1 MDWVLPF
8 LYVFGLY
15 AAYIAGFLQRKNT
28 VAAFRF
34 PQAMLSL
41 LLAIG
46 IPSTLQ
52 IFLPMLLT
60 TLQRDPTRVLQ
71 GEWWRIITAL
81 FVQDGGIAGTVFN
94 LLSLLLVGAVAN
106 QFWNHGEFLVLFF
119 GGGIAGE
126 LIAFA
131 WQPIGAGNSVGNF
144 SLAASIAIAC
154 LMEKPPKIV
163 KLVSLLSIGCYL
175 VLLGFRD
182 IHGASAIVGALL
194 AIWLTRKRRH
204 PDSARNAKENNVG

>member
-34 PQAMLSL
+34 PQAMVSL
-41 LLAIG
+41 LLAMG
-46 IPSTLQ
+46 IASTLQ

-94 LLSLLLVGAVAN
+94 LLS
-106 QFWNHGEFLVLFF
+106 
-119 GGGIAGE
+119 
-126 LIAFA
+126 
-131 WQPIGAGNSVGNF
+131 
-144 SLAASIAIAC
+144 
-154 LMEKPPKIV
+154 
-163 KLVSLLSIGCYL
+163 
-175 VLLGFRD
+175 
-182 IHGASAIVGALL
+182 
-194 AIWLTRKRRH
+194 
-204 PDSARNAKENNVG
+204 